1 MKKNLLKA
9 RIKQITEMG
18 LPLMDGRVQLPSDT
32 ILGQEVTVEDYG
44 YLNGENGEY
53 VVITLK
59 EYPNNFFYG
68 ATVVTQ
74 SFKELDSALTDE
86 ERLEILEEGLTF
98 TITEKK
104 SKNGYKYH
112 KMTFFPNDEE

>member
-18 LPLMDGRVQLPSDT
+18 LPLMDGKEQLNT
-32 ILGQEVTVEDYG
+32 EKILGQEVTVDDYG
-44 YLNGENGEY
+44 YLNGDNGEY

-59 EYPNNFFYG
+59 EYPNFFIYG
-68 ATVVTQ
+68 ASVVTQ
-74 SFKELDSALTDE
+74 GFKELDSALTDD
-86 ERLEILEEGLTF
+86 ERIEILQEGLTF
-98 TITEKK
+98 MLTEKK